1 MIEAPFALAFG
12 AGLVATLNPCGFA
25 MLPAYLSYFMGS
37 SQEDDLSRSA
47 SLRRALVVGGVMS
60 AAFLLVFGVTGLAIT
75 LGFRAVID
83 WIPWIA
89 LAVGGLVVILGV
101 AMLFGYE
108 LTVGLPKAKQA
119 NTGKGLRSVFA
130 FGVSY
135 GLASLSCTLPV
146 FLSVVATQLT
156 ASSLVSGVSTFIVY
170 GLGMSMMLIGVTLV
184 MALGKQTIVHRLRS
198 SARYINR
205 ISGAVLVLAGGYIVW
220 FWGTTLASG
229 AGALN
234 NSGAF
239 RFFETLSQ
247 RATETFGQNALFW
260 GLALGSLIAAT
271 AAYAFL
277 KDRIT
282 GGDSDG
288 DSDDGDRRP
297 TSRRRLVKGTAAAA
311 ILAVVVGVFVLA
323 TGSSDDGSMAMAA
336 EDEAGSA
343 AGANA
348 APAGEPAPTDTFV
361 YFDGTEATFAD
372 YRGTPLVVNF
382 WASWCPSCV
391 AELSAAIRPAQER
404 FGAEVGFIGVNLQ
417 DDRASAV
424 ELIEETGVQFD
435 LVEDPDGTLYTRFD
449 AIGMPFTAFIAAD
462 GSIVDT
468 HNGPLTED
476 QLADKITE
484 FLLGDSAEPPADPE
498 PAAAGPDSP
507 VPAAGPDV
515 IVETDP
521 DVPGVLAQLQ
531 GWATD
536 WGRRT
541 IDLDELVAGIR
552 AADPRDVIPPLDSP
566 EYESVAAAAE
576 WLEGREPGVLVEI
589 GEDVRFFPLRIMTV
603 HEIVNDT
610 IDGRP
615 VVVTFCP
622 LCNTAV
628 VFNPTVGGETLRFG
642 VSGLLRF
649 SDLVMWDS
657 ATETL
662 WQQITGEA
670 IVGDLAGAQLELLPS
685 AIIGWDEFRTSFPD
699 GRVLSRQTGFE
710 RRYGINP
717 YVGYSS
723 SSRPFLFD
731 GDIDDRFPA
740 LERVVGVTVG
750 DADKAFPFSVIS
762 GPRVVNDTVGGVPV
776 VIFWGSDTADA
787 LDTLDIAEGR
797 AVGTGIA
804 FDRRVGTDVLTFT
817 ANGDDTF
824 TDAETGSTWS
834 LLGRAT
840 DGPLAGEQL
849 DTVVHRNDFWFAW
862 AAFNMGDPVYG
873 A

>member
-323 TGSSDDGSMAMAA
+323 TGSSDDGSMARPP
-336 EDEAGSA
+336 EPTPPRPVNRRRPTRSCTST
-343 AGANA
+343 
-348 APAGEPAPTDTFV
+348 APRQRSPITG
-361 YFDGTEATFAD
+361 GHLWSSISGL
-372 YRGTPLVVNF
+372 RGVHRAL
-382 WASWCPSCV
+382 PSCRRR
-391 AELSAAIRPAQER
+391 SARPR
-404 FGAEVGFIGVNLQ
+404 S
-417 DDRASAV
+417 ASA
-424 ELIEETGVQFD
+424 
-435 LVEDPDGTLYTRFD
+435 P
-449 AIGMPFTAFIAAD
+449 
-462 GSIVDT
+462 
-468 HNGPLTED
+468 
-476 QLADKITE
+476 K
-484 FLLGDSAEPPADPE
+484 SA
-498 PAAAGPDSP
+498 S
-507 VPAAGPDV
+507 
-515 IVETDP
+515 
-521 DVPGVLAQLQ
+521 
-531 GWATD
+531 
-536 WGRRT
+536 
-541 IDLDELVAGIR
+541 
-552 AADPRDVIPPLDSP
+552 
-566 EYESVAAAAE
+566 
-576 WLEGREPGVLVEI
+576 
-589 GEDVRFFPLRIMTV
+589 
-603 HEIVNDT
+603 
-610 IDGRP
+610 
-615 VVVTFCP
+615 
-622 LCNTAV
+622 
-628 VFNPTVGGETLRFG
+628 
-642 VSGLLRF
+642 SG
-649 SDLVMWDS
+649 
-657 ATETL
+657 
-662 WQQITGEA
+662 
-670 IVGDLAGAQLELLPS
+670 
-685 AIIGWDEFRTSFPD
+685 
-699 GRVLSRQTGFE
+699 
-710 RRYGINP
+710 
-717 YVGYSS
+717 
-723 SSRPFLFD
+723 
-731 GDIDDRFPA
+731 
-740 LERVVGVTVG
+740 
-750 DADKAFPFSVIS
+750 
-762 GPRVVNDTVGGVPV
+762 
-776 VIFWGSDTADA
+776 
-787 LDTLDIAEGR
+787 
-797 AVGTGIA
+797 
-804 FDRRVGTDVLTFT
+804 
-817 ANGDDTF
+817 
-824 TDAETGSTWS
+824 
-834 LLGRAT
+834 
-840 DGPLAGEQL
+840 
-849 DTVVHRNDFWFAW
+849 
-862 AAFNMGDPVYG
+862 
-873 A
+873 